1 MKLEGRFHLKILGLS
16 CSARKNGNTA
26 NAVNTAFQY
35 LGSKGIETT
44 LTHLTD
50 YDIKPC
56 GNCNMECYYE
66 KECPTPDD
74 SKRLANFLEKFDAI
88 IVGSPFGLKGT

>member
-1 MKLEGRFHLKILGLS
+1 MKVIGLS

-26 NAVNTAFQY
+26 NAVKLALKF
-35 LGSKGIETT
+35 LREKGVETQFI
-44 LTHLTD
+44 HLTD

-56 GNCNMECYYE
+56 RNCNMECYFN

-74 SKRLANFLEKFDAI
+74 SKELADLRA
-88 IVGSPFGLKGT
+88 